1 MNYTISQYGASL
13 RASTLGAE
21 LCSYIDATGQE
32 RIWPGQADI
41 WPGHA
46 PVLFPLVGAPKNGEV
61 RFAGKAY
68 PVRKHG
74 FLASREFTLVEQG
87 ANFLHFAAEADEET
101 RASYP
106 YAFAVHILHFLRPD
120 GFTTEFR
127 VQNCDIRP
135 MPYCIGG
142 HPGFCCPME
151 PDAVFEDYLL
161 RFEKPETGEIVV
173 CPDGGLV
180 RGHEFLPALAGGQE
194 LPLSHIYFAEK
205 AAVIFP
211 ALASRQVD
219 LIPRESRRGIRFQ
232 FADFDVLGVWTKPG
246 VRADYLCL
254 EPWVGL
260 NAYADET
267 GNFEDKPFVRTVQP
281 GETHTL
287 RYSTTLLS

>member
-61 RFAGKAY
+61 RFAGKGY

-74 FLASREFTLVEQG
+74 FWASLEFTLVEQG
-87 ANFLHFAAEADEET
+87 ANFMLFAAVADEET

-135 MPYCIGG
+135 
-142 HPGFCCPME
+142 HALLHRRAPG
-151 PDAVFEDYLL
+151 VLL
-161 RFEKPETGEIVV
+161 PHGAGRG
-173 CPDGGLV
+173 V
-180 RGHEFLPALAGGQE
+180 RGLPA
-194 LPLSHIYFAEK
+194 PL
-205 AAVIFP
+205 
-211 ALASRQVD
+211 
-219 LIPRESRRGIRFQ
+219 
-232 FADFDVLGVWTKPG
+232 
-246 VRADYLCL
+246 
-254 EPWVGL
+254 
-260 NAYADET
+260 
-267 GNFEDKPFVRTVQP
+267 
-281 GETHTL
+281 
-287 RYSTTLLS
+287 

>member
-106 YAFAVHILHFLRPD
+106 
-120 GFTTEFR
+120 
-127 VQNCDIRP
+127 
-135 MPYCIGG
+135 
-142 HPGFCCPME
+142 
-151 PDAVFEDYLL
+151 
-161 RFEKPETGEIVV
+161 
-173 CPDGGLV
+173 
-180 RGHEFLPALAGGQE
+180 
-194 LPLSHIYFAEK
+194 
-205 AAVIFP
+205 
-211 ALASRQVD
+211 
-219 LIPRESRRGIRFQ
+219 
-232 FADFDVLGVWTKPG
+232 
-246 VRADYLCL
+246 
-254 EPWVGL
+254 
-260 NAYADET
+260 
-267 GNFEDKPFVRTVQP
+267 
-281 GETHTL
+281 
-287 RYSTTLLS
+287 